1 MPSVACSGAALS
13 VRKRTFHAPLVRCLW
28 QSHVITQGRVG
39 SGTWSALSP
48 YCDVESGNQ
57 VVTEWYASGMRVVTE
72 WYAKRQGKN
81 KIPKN
86 RYCTGQKIAVPL
98 QRIL

>member
-1 MPSVACSGAALS
+1 MVLPTTFALAQRHEREMNITREGNGHRKNCLERAMSLGARCPRVATL
-13 VRKRTFHAPLVRCLW
+13 R
-28 QSHVITQGRVG
+28 
-39 SGTWSALSP
+39 
-48 YCDVESGNQ
+48 